1 MNDEEN
7 KIIEKIEKLIALS
20 GSDNENEAKAAML
33 KAQELMAKYEIE
45 QDRIDPVRSKFGR
58 IEKEQVSLEET
69 MRTLEEY
76 ARTHRSFS
84 FKNLLESKSGKM
96 EIIVNFLAI
105 LELMKLGKISISQEH
120 IFDDI
125 LIESKMAA

>member
-45 QDRIDPVRSKFGR
+45 QDRIDPERKR
-58 IEKEQVSLEET
+58 N
-69 MRTLEEY
+69 
-76 ARTHRSFS
+76 ARSFA
-84 FKNLLESKSGKM
+84 LLHRCSVMTGVSM
-96 EIIVNFLAI
+96 LVP
-105 LELMKLGKISISQEH
+105 
-120 IFDDI
+120 
-125 LIESKMAA
+125 

>member
-45 QDRIDPVRSKFGR
+45 QDRIDPERKKERPVVCFTSPMFRDYWCVDFGYQ
-58 IEKEQVSLEET
+58 IAK
-69 MRTLEEY
+69 
-76 ARTHRSFS
+76 
-84 FKNLLESKSGKM
+84 
-96 EIIVNFLAI
+96 
-105 LELMKLGKISISQEH
+105 KLRCPANI
-120 IFDDI
+120 
-125 LIESKMAA
+125 

>member
-1 MNDEEN
+1 
-7 KIIEKIEKLIALS
+7 
-20 GSDNENEAKAAML
+20 
-33 KAQELMAKYEIE
+33 
-45 QDRIDPVRSKFGR
+45 
-58 IEKEQVSLEET
+58 
-69 MRTLEEY
+69 
-76 ARTHRSFS
+76 
-84 FKNLLESKSGKM
+84 M

>member
-1 MNDEEN
+1 MLFRSLVGDTTLAKLNDIF
-7 KIIEKIEKLIALS
+7 KSIMQKK
-20 GSDNENEAKAAML
+20 
-33 KAQELMAKYEIE
+33 

-58 IEKEQVSLEET
+58 IEKEQVSLEDT
-69 MRTLEEY
+69 MHTLEEY

-125 LIESKMAA
+125 RIESKVAA